1 MKKNILIIGLAS
13 IFGIASGLIS
23 CSPDY
28 ETEFKVETLVVPDK
42 SQAPI
47 TFPLLGGEHE
57 IEVQTNVP
65 LDRWSAQSN
74 AEWCKVVQH
83 EGKVV
88 VSASANNIYKQ
99 RRAEITVAYGH
110 QSYSITVSQFG
121 KEPAILIGDKLQQE
135 GYVEIIDAERETL
148 TIPVATNLNLD
159 NIIIP
164 DTCDWIRLAE
174 QPATFDAKTRAAE
187 DVNKQELKFTL
198 DKSTETDV
206 RYCTIILQSSQNYS
220 YTASFLIKQQP
231 RGYIVEIDED
241 KKIYE
246 VKAMGETITIP
257 FKVNSPA
264 GEVSYTYEI
273 EESAQSWITPVSLPA
288 SRALRDVSESFIIK
302 ANTEVEN
309 QPREGKITFKST
321 NSTDKVPSQ
330 FIVTVKQA
338 GFIATPPLNVI
349 NTTATPGAGS
359 IQLQWEIP
367 EDVDFNKIKITY
379 YDKVTKENKEIVI
392 NDYKTTSYIIDDTYQ
407 CAGEYS
413 FTINTYG
420 PTGMETDSPVTVTGI
435 SGEASEMERVTL
447 TIDMLSD
454 NANHVGDGG
463 GLPALID
470 GKVSTYYHTKW
481 NAPVTT
487 EAHYVQ
493 IKLSKPLKDLC
504 FEYDARQSGVNNGG
518 DVKAATIYG
527 SMNGEFFE
535 SMGSEEFN
543 LPTTNGGHATAKN
556 NVSGKQ
562 AYNYI
567 RFAPTARR
575 DKDPLN
581 YTVAGS
587 AWWNMSEI
595 YLYRI
600 RHDEAWAREQLGI

>member
-164 DTCDWIRLAE
+164 DTCNWIRLAE

-288 SRALRDVSESFIIK
+288 SRALRDVSESFVIK
-302 ANTEVEN
+302 ANTEVEH

-330 FIVTVKQA
+330 FVVTVKQA

-349 NTTATPGAGS
+349 NATATPGAGS

-420 PTGMETDSPVTVTGI
+420 PTGMETDSPVTITGI

-493 IKLSKPLKDLC
+493 IKLNKPLKDLC

-535 SMGSEEFN
+535 SMGNEEFN

-567 RFAPTARR
+567 RFTPTARR
-575 DKDPLN
+575 DKDPLD

>member
-1 MKKNILIIGLAS
+1 MKKNILIIGLA
-13 IFGIASGLIS
+13 GILGISSGLIS

-28 ETEFKVETLVVPDK
+28 ETEFNVETLVVPDK
-42 SQAPI
+42 SQAPVV
-47 TFPLLGGEHE
+47 FPLAGGEHE

-65 LDRWSAQSN
+65 LERWSAQSN
-74 AEWCKVVQH
+74 AEWCKIVQQ
-83 EGKVV
+83 EGKVL
-88 VSASANNIYKQ
+88 VSASANNIYK
-99 RRAEITVAYGH
+99 RRQAEITVAYGH

-135 GYVEIIDAERETL
+135 GYVEIIDAEREVL
-148 TIPVATNLNLD
+148 TIPVATNLDLD

-164 DTCDWIRLAE
+164 DTCSWIRLAE
-174 QPATFDAKTRAAE
+174 KPAAFDTKTRAAV
-187 DVNKQELKFTL
+187 DVNQQELKFVL
-198 DKSTETDV
+198 DKSTETAV

-241 KKIYE
+241 KKVYE
-246 VKAMGETITIP
+246 VKAMGETITVP

-273 EESAQSWITPVSLPA
+273 EESAQSWITPVSVPA
-288 SRALRDVSESFIIK
+288 SRALRDVSESFVIK
-302 ANTEVEN
+302 ANTEVEH

-330 FIVTVKQA
+330 FVVTVKQA

-349 NTTATPGAGS
+349 NATATPGAGN
-359 IQLQWEIP
+359 IHLQWEIP
-367 EDVDFNKIKITY
+367 EDVDFNKIVITY

-392 NDYKTTSYIIDDTYQ
+392 NDYKTTSCIIDDTYQ

-413 FTINTYG
+413 FTIKTFG
-420 PTGMETDSPVTVTGI
+420 PTGMETDSPVIVTGT
-435 SGEASEMERVTL
+435 SGEASEMEQVTL
-447 TIDMLSD
+447 TVDMLSA
-454 NANHVGDGG
+454 NATHVGDGG

-470 GKVSTYYHTKW
+470 GKVDTYYHTKW
-481 NAPVTT
+481 NTPVTT

-493 IKLSKPLKDLC
+493 IKLNKPLKDLR
-504 FEYDARQSGVNNGG
+504 FEYDARKSGINNGG
-518 DVKAATIYG
+518 DVKTATIYG
-527 SMNGEFFE
+527 STNGEYFE
-535 SMGSEEFN
+535 TMGNEEFN

-567 RFAPTARR
+567 RFTPTARR
-575 DKDPLN
+575 DKDPLD

-587 AWWNMSEI
+587 AWWNMADI

-600 RHDEAWAREQLGI
+600 RHDEAWAKEQLGI